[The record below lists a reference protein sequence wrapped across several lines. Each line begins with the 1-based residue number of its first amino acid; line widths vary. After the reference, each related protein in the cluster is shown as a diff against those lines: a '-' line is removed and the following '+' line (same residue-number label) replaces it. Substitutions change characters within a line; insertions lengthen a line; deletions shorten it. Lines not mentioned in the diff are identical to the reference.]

1 MTFYSIAT
9 DIQIK
14 DDHSVEI
21 LPKHCEQE
29 KLYRLKMLT
38 LLKRKKSFTF
48 FFLILLINYIYKEKR
63 ALHIYN
69 T

>member
-1 MTFYSIAT
+1 MTIYSIAT

-21 LPKHCEQE
+21 LPKHCEQQ

-38 LLKRKKSFTF
+38 LLKRKKNHLL

>member
-1 MTFYSIAT
+1 MTIYSIAT

-21 LPKHCEQE
+21 LPKHCEQQ

-38 LLKRKKSFTF
+38 LLKRKKIIYF

>member
-1 MTFYSIAT
+1 MTIYSIAT

-21 LPKHCEQE
+21 LPKHCEQQ

-38 LLKRKKSFTF
+38 LLKRKKNHLLF
-48 FFLILLINYIYKEKR
+48 FFNF
-63 ALHIYN
+63 
-69 T
+69 TD